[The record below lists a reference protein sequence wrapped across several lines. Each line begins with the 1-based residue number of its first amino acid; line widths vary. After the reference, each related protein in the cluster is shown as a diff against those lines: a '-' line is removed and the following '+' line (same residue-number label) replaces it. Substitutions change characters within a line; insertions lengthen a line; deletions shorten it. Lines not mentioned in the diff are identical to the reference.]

1 METYPCLVGGEWRLT
16 GSILPVIS
24 PWSGKQLHQVC
35 LAGDREAED
44 ALVLA
49 SRAFETTRMMPAFR
63 RSGILKRFSLG
74 IGERAREIAAT
85 ITAETGKP
93 IRLTTVEVERSRE
106 TVETA
111 AEEARRI
118 GGDVVPLDWSAAGEG
133 YVGIFRR
140 FPVGPV
146 LGITPFNF
154 PANLACHKIAPAVA
168 AGSPIILRP
177 SSKAPR
183 TALILGEILLEAG
196 MVPEALSVLPS
207 STSIAERL
215 AADERVAV
223 LSFTGSPDVGW
234 HLKALGGR
242 KKVCL
247 ELGGNGASIV
257 HSDADLD
264 RAADRIVTGGFSFS
278 GQVCIS
284 VQRVFVHRPVAEA
297 LVSRLVERISH
308 LSCGDPSENQTD
320 IGPLVSDEAT
330 QRVLSSITKALGG
343 GAVAVTGG
351 GCFGRCVSPTLLM
364 GTSPDMEVNRTEIF
378 GPVVTLA
385 PYDTFEEAIQ
395 WTNASEFGLQAGVF
409 TQEIGRILS
418 AYRDIRCGGVVI
430 NDIPTFRMD
439 HMPYG
444 GLKGSGMGKEGP
456 KYAIEEITEGKI
468 LVIRQT

>member
-1 METYPCLVGGEWRLT
+1 METYPCLVGGEWRQT
-16 GSILPVIS
+16 GSIMPVIS
-24 PWSGKQLHQVC
+24 PWTGKPVHQVC
-35 LAGDREAED
+35 LAGDPEAED

-49 SRAFETTRMMPAFR
+49 SRAFETTRLMPAFR
-63 RSGILKRFSLG
+63 RSDLLKHFSIG
-74 IGERAREIAAT
+74 IGERAGEIAAM

-93 IRLTTVEVERSRE
+93 IKLATIEVQRSRE

-118 GGDVVPLDWSAAGEG
+118 GGEVVPLDWSPGGEG
-133 YVGIFRR
+133 YVGIYRR

-146 LGITPFNF
+146 LGITAFNF
-154 PANLACHKIAPAVA
+154 PVNLACHKIAPAVA
-168 AGSPIILRP
+168 AGAPVILRP

-183 TALILGEILLEAG
+183 AALILGEILLEAG

-207 STSIAERL
+207 STSIAEKL
-215 AADERVAV
+215 ASDDRVAV
-223 LSFTGSPDVGW
+223 LSFTGSPEVGW
-234 HLKALGGR
+234 HLKTRAGR
-242 KKVCL
+242 KKACL

-297 LVSRLVERISH
+297 LVSKLVDRSSH
-308 LSCGDPSENQTD
+308 LSCGDPSAHETD

-351 GCFGRCVSPTLLM
+351 GCLGRCVSPTILM
-364 GTSPDMEVNRTEIF
+364 GTTPDMEVNRTEIF
-378 GPVVTLA
+378 GPVITLT
-385 PYDTFEEAIQ
+385 PYDSFEEAIQ

-409 TQEIGRILS
+409 TQDIGRILS

-430 NDIPTFRMD
+430 NDIPSFRMD

-444 GLKGSGMGKEGP
+444 GIKGSGMGKEGP
-456 KYAIEEITEGKI
+456 KYAIEEMTEGRI
-468 LVIRQT
+468 LVIRRT

>member
-1 METYPCLVGGEWRLT
+1 METYPCLVGGEWRQT
-16 GSILPVIS
+16 VSILPVLS
-24 PWSGKQLHQVC
+24 PWTGKPVHQVC
-35 LAGDREAED
+35 LAGDPEAED
-44 ALVLA
+44 ALVRA

-63 RSGILKRFSLG
+63 RSDILNHFSIG
-74 IGERAREIAAT
+74 IGERAAEIAAM

-93 IRLTTVEVERSRE
+93 IKLATIEVQRSRE
-106 TVETA
+106 TVQTA

-118 GGDVVPLDWSAAGEG
+118 GGEVVPLDWSSGGEG
-133 YVGIFRR
+133 YVGIYRR

-146 LGITPFNF
+146 LGITAFNF
-154 PANLACHKIAPAVA
+154 PVNLACHKIAPAVA
-168 AGSPIILRP
+168 AGAPVILRP

-207 STSIAERL
+207 STSIAEKL
-215 AADERVAV
+215 AADDRVAV
-223 LSFTGSPDVGW
+223 LSFTGSPEVGW
-234 HLKALGGR
+234 HLKTRAGR
-242 KKVCL
+242 KKACL

-297 LVSRLVERISH
+297 LVSKLMDRSSH
-308 LSCGDPSENQTD
+308 LSCGDPSAHETD

-330 QRVLSSITKALGG
+330 NRVLSSITKALGG

-351 GCFGRCVSPTLLM
+351 GCLGRCVSPTILLE
-364 GTSPDMEVNRTEIF
+364 TTPDMEVNRTEIF
-378 GPVVTLA
+378 GPVITLT
-385 PYDTFEEAIQ
+385 PYDSFEEAIQ

-409 TQEIGRILS
+409 THDIGRILS

-444 GLKGSGMGKEGP
+444 GIKGSGMGKEGP
-456 KYAIEEITEGKI
+456 KYAIEEMTEGRI
-468 LVIRQT
+468 LVIRRT